1 MRYFAIYVYDL
12 TVQHMYLAEGW
23 LGFVFSYLPCFLF
36 VFIHVVSVVD
46 LLSLCKRIFF
56 THGISI
62 IFFVVYFEAE
72 SFAHNNHE
80 L

>member
-1 MRYFAIYVYDL
+1 
-12 TVQHMYLAEGW
+12 
-23 LGFVFSYLPCFLF
+23 
-36 VFIHVVSVVD
+36 
-46 LLSLCKRIFF
+46 LCKRIFF